1 MPAPSSKRPDN
12 NEFHWTPDGIRQV
25 EEPSRSPAS
34 GTPAP
39 RAYDPAPNAESRRY
53 PRIDL
58 KVPILYRI
66 LTEEPNL
73 ASTGLHPDLPTRTD
87 NISVTGAGL
96 VLAEKL
102 ASGTLLALSIHLESK
117 KKISAVAKVVWSQPT
132 ETPHHHLTGLEF
144 VVVYR
149 KASSH
154 TEYMSPA
161 ALKNLLE

>member
-1 MPAPSSKRPDN
+1 MTANPSKKHDN
-12 NEFHWTPDGIRQV
+12 NEFHWTPEGIRRV
-25 EEPSRSPAS
+25 EEPAAPPAMVPTS
-34 GTPAP
+34 AN
-39 RAYDPAPNAESRRY
+39 AFDPAPDAESRRY

-73 ASTGLHPDLPTRTD
+73 ASAGLHPDLPTRTD

-96 VLAEKL
+96 LLAENI
-102 ASGTLLALSIHLESK
+102 APGTLLALSIHLENK

-149 KASSH
+149 KASAH
-154 TEYMSPA
+154 TEYISPT
-161 ALKNLLE
+161 ALKSLLE

>member
-1 MPAPSSKRPDN
+1 MAATPSKKPDN
-12 NEFHWTPDGIRQV
+12 NEFHWTPEGIRRV
-25 EEPSRSPAS
+25 EEPAPVPSPAS
-34 GTPAP
+34 APA
-39 RAYDPAPNAESRRY
+39 RDYDPAPDAESRRY

-73 ASTGLHPDLPTRTD
+73 ASAGLHPDLPTRTD

-102 ASGTLLALSIHLESK
+102 VPGTLLALSIHLESK

-154 TEYMSPA
+154 TEYMSPI